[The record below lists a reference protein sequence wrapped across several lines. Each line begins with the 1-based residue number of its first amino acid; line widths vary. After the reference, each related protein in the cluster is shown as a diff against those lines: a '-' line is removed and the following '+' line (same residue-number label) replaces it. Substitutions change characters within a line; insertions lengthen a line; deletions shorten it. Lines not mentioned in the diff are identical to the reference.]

1 MKETSIDE
9 QLRRSEKRRKSIQQ
23 TISKQASAQIM
34 GIVSLFLQD
43 KNAKPFSLWNL
54 TFEKPAVSA

>member
-23 TISKQASAQIM
+23 TISKQASAM
-34 GIVSLFLQD
+34 VWEVLKVGGAHAML
-43 KNAKPFSLWNL
+43 
-54 TFEKPAVSA
+54 